1 MIAVDHGDGEVEDT
15 FFEPGAPVLED
26 SGVGVAFAPCGWAAG
41 GRGGAVGDGGGR
53 ESDGGPELPC
63 VETELPDEGGDL
75 VAAELEPCGV
85 AGSGCGGAV
94 IEAEESG
101 DGDWVVAPW
110 VGADGGVG
118 VGVADVVEVETVY
131 IVAPEEVHGDVER
144 VLLDGGVAWVEG
156 VVGAVPLDPV
166 VALGEPV
173 VGVAAFSDLDEEGVA
188 VGGAGVGDE
197 LGDLGG
203 GFEASVE
210 GVDPEAAEF
219 LAAGGGWQEPCEEAE
234 QQTAHG

>member
-1 MIAVDHGDGEVEDT
+1 M
-15 FFEPGAPVLED
+15 
-26 SGVGVAFAPCGWAAG
+26 
-41 GRGGAVGDGGGR
+41 
-53 ESDGGPELPC
+53 PC

-85 AGSGCGGAV
+85 AGAGCGGAV

-118 VGVADVVEVETVY
+118 VGVADVVEVETVDV
-131 IVAPEEVHGDVER
+131 VAPEEVHGDVER

-173 VGVAAFSDLDEEGVA
+173 GVGAVGMGRLGGQGRLGVPDIEGDDPCVDLERFRAGAGFGDEVGERVEGGGGNVGGAGFEAVAVVGVAAFSDLDEEGVA

-203 GFEASVE
+203 GFEA
-210 GVDPEAAEF
+210 
-219 LAAGGGWQEPCEEAE
+219 
-234 QQTAHG
+234 